1 MMFDTRIRYDGV
13 RLRLRGFTVKRFQ
26 NVRILQA
33 GIESIKFRL
42 EKGFGSNDA
51 KTKPLTKAYARR
63 KSKLTRRRAIRDLD
77 LTGQLLSEI
86 KVRYADDNQ
95 AIADASTRMG
105 RMKARIYR
113 DLLLFSDADQAK
125 MQTAAS
131 KIFKQEVYPAVF
143 ASFRAKPG
151 KFVPRRLAPSRAA

>member
-13 RLRLRGFTVKRFQ
+13 RVRLRGFTIKRFQ
-26 NVRILQA
+26 NVRILQT

-42 EKGFGSNDA
+42 EKGIGSDDA
-51 KTKPLTKAYARR
+51 KTKPLSKAYARR
-63 KSKLTRRRAIRDLD
+63 KSKLTSRRAIRDLD

-86 KVRYADDNQ
+86 RVRYSDDNQ

-113 DLLLFSDADQAK
+113 DMLIFSEGDQESMRRVA
-125 MQTAAS
+125 T
-131 KIFKQEVYPAVF
+131 KIFKQEVIPATF

-151 KFVPRRLAPSRAA
+151 RFQPRRLNTRAA